1 MILEKNNSN
10 YTIFNHSKYWI
21 GTVIVV
27 IILLWER
34 DFSLELYL
42 KTLSL
47 LILYGYTLIYI
58 IRFALGILLEKRR
71 ILELIYAITPKV
83 LVIDL
88 TLILISII
96 INHIYNMV
104 SFLKVFY
111 QIVGFSSA
119 IIICFLVY
127 INVWR
132 IINK

>member
-1 MILEKNNSN
+1 M
-10 YTIFNHSKYWI
+10 
-21 GTVIVV
+21 G
-27 IILLWER
+27 R

-71 ILELIYAITPKV
+71 ILKLIYAITPKV

-104 SFLKVFY
+104 SFLKVFN
-111 QIVGFSSA
+111 QIVGFSLA

-127 INVWR
+127 INVWFTVSSGNTLGA
-132 IINK
+132 ISTFPVTIEHSVMSVS